1 MESEDGIFARLREVL
16 DNGSMRKNDGGGVF
30 QIFSGRAK
38 VAEENHGIINITINH
53 GQVVQRLTYRQ
64 RHQIRR
70 LVSHV
75 VKAAAKA
82 GAPVT
87 FPQAYRRLHDEFGVD
102 RYDDIPAASYRQARA
117 FLLGLAA
124 GYDGEKG

>member
-1 MESEDGIFARLREVL
+1 MGTEDGFFTKLREALV
-16 DNGSMRKNDGGGVF
+16 NGSASEG
-30 QIFSGRAK
+30 SGALRLFAGHTS
-38 VAEENHGIINITINH
+38 VAGDNHGVINITINQSH
-53 GQVVQRLTYRQ
+53 TIQHLTYRQ
-64 RHQIRR
+64 RREIRR

-102 RYDDIPAASYRQARA
+102 RYDDIPAASYPQARA

-124 GYDGEKG
+124 